1 MRAPLCDRAAAYR
14 PSYDEGMAHSLPSI
28 AILGAGSMGGA
39 ILQGLLASGRASR
52 VTVTNRTRAKA
63 EALTD
68 AAASADLESIA
79 LEVEPEGNAR
89 AAASADIV
97 LIGVKPGMVPGLLDE
112 IAPHLRP
119 GARVVS
125 LAAGITI
132 ATFEA
137 HLPAGAIVLR
147 SMPNTPAVVG
157 KAVTGLA
164 PGSVATPEDV
174 ATVRAVFETCGAVIE
189 VGEEQI
195 DALSTIS
202 GSGPA
207 YVFLLVEE
215 LTKAAVAKGFG
226 EADAR
231 LMAEQTF
238 IGAAALLD
246 ATGEDPAELRRRV
259 TSPKG
264 TTERAVAVLQDAD
277 LAGVFGRATDAAL
290 ERAKELAAG
299 C

>member
-1 MRAPLCDRAAAYR
+1 
-14 PSYDEGMAHSLPSI
+14 MAHSLPSI

-68 AAASADLESIA
+68 AAASASADLESIA

-97 LIGVKPGMVPGLLDE
+97 LIGVKPGMVPDLLDE

-125 LAAGITI
+125 LAAGVTI

-164 PGSVATPEDV
+164 PGSAAAPDDV

-277 LAGVFGRATDAAL
+277 LAEVFGRATDAAL
-290 ERAKELAAG
+290 ARAKELAAG
-299 C
+299 A